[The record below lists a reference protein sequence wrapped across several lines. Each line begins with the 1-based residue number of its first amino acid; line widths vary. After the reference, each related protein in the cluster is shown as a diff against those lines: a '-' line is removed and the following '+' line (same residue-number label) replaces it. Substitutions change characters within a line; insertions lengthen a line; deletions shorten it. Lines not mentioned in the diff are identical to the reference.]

1 MVYKKCLLMDS
12 MIRKARDSVG
22 EAHKSAPSQKRV
34 IDDEAIIF

>member
-22 EAHKSAPSQKRV
+22 EAHKSAQPEKRE